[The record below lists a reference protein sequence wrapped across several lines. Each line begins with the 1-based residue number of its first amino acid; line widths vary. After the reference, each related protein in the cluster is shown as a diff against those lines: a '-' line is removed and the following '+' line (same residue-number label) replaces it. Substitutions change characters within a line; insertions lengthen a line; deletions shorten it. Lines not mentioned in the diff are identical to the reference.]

1 MILPP
6 AISNS
11 RWIRSRWIRHG
22 IKALA
27 GVLVV
32 VLLVVGAW
40 AWYRFQESRGLAA
53 LVEATTLAQQAEGAQ
68 ATAEARAKAIAALDV
83 VIARYPRLSAI
94 PQASYQIGNL
104 KYADSQYAQARAAY
118 EIAVAKSSP
127 GTIRTLAAMGVGY
140 TWEVEKKYANAAL
153 AYEAAI
159 KGLGAK
165 DFLYEEVLM
174 ADARAQELNGKPDI
188 ALEIYQRLLRDL
200 PDNRHAEDL
209 RARVA
214 GLRSRATR

>member
-11 RWIRSRWIRHG
+11 RWMRLG
-22 IKALA
+22 LQALA

-32 VLLVVGAW
+32 VVAAAGAW
-40 AWYRFQESRGLAA
+40 AWYRSQESRGRAA

-68 ATAEARAKAIAALDV
+68 ATPQARAKAIAALDA
-83 VIARYPRLSAI
+83 VIAQYPRLSAI
-94 PQASYQIGNL
+94 PQASYQLGNL
-104 KYADSQYAQARAAY
+104 KYAAGQYTQARAAY
-118 EIAVAKSSP
+118 EISVAKSSP

-140 TWEVEKKYANAAL
+140 TWEVEKNYANAAL
-153 AYEAAI
+153 AYEAAV

-174 ADARAQELNGKPDI
+174 ADARAQELSGKPDI

-200 PDNRHAEDL
+200 PDNRRAEDL
-209 RARVA
+209 RTRVA